1 MTNKLPLLFGPY
13 GSNALAHIN
22 QFTDYGA
29 NALWFHGFDGAAFEA
44 CAAHGVAACV
54 EFKTF
59 RANFAEHPELIPIGV
74 DGQPIR
80 YGRLVQG
87 VCLSQQSFLDETE
100 ANLLAGLRTY
110 QPTGIWLDY
119 LTYGGWF
126 EVPEPDLQESC
137 FCPACIADFCETT
150 GIDASSPTEILA
162 NHQAAWTAHKCQRI
176 AHYAINYAQ
185 LIRSHLPNCVIGA
198 YMCPWLPAEF
208 DGALRRI
215 FAQDYQLLA
224 PAIDIFTPLIYG
236 TKSGRPASWGREWLE
251 ASPEFVPATHH
262 VQLILDALD
271 FPASLVVTGG
281 SSVPS
286 YGLQV
291 FSGAQIFTDPTWAT
305 LFRTVVAQI
314 QTALA

>member
-1 MTNKLPLLFGPY
+1 MTKKLPMLFGPY

-22 QFTDYGA
+22 DFADYGA
-29 NALWFHGFDGAAFEA
+29 NALWFHGFDSAAFEA
-44 CAAHGVAACV
+44 CAAHGIAACV

-59 RANFAEHPELIPIGV
+59 RASFTEHPELIPIGV
-74 DGQPIR
+74 DGKPIR

-87 VCLSQQSFLDETE
+87 VCLSQKAFLDETE
-100 ANLLAGLRTY
+100 TNLLAGLRTY

-126 EVPEPDLQESC
+126 EVPDPDLQESC
-137 FCPACIADFCETT
+137 FCPACVADFCEAT
-150 GIDASSPTEILA
+150 GIDVAKPTEILA
-162 NHQAAWTAHKCQRI
+162 NHQLAWTAHKCQRI
-176 AHYAINYAQ
+176 ARYALHYAQ
-185 LIRSHLPNCVIGA
+185 LIRSQLPHCVIGA

-208 DGALRRI
+208 EGALRRI
-215 FAQDYQLLA
+215 FAQDYALMA

-251 ASPEFVPATHH
+251 ASAEFVPATHQ

-271 FPASLVVTGG
+271 FPDSLAATGE
-281 SSVPS
+281 SSMPS

-291 FSGAQIFTDPTWAT
+291 FGGAQIFANPAWAT
-305 LFRTVVAQI
+305 LFRTVVDKI
-314 QTALA
+314 QTALV